1 MLSGV
6 PPPPP
11 PWLWPFPGGPRLLGN
26 GRGGALWPGGC
37 PLRRLPGARPAPGT
51 MSDCRKG
58 VPRAAVPPRPRS
70 RPPGTPERSR
80 EEQAALTLQ
89 RAFRRA
95 LARKEQE
102 QAACRAAMDQ
112 LQKEA
117 FLAVVKRERQ
127 KARRAQEEEEE
138 KQRKQRE
145 EQLRKERILEA
156 AFDGD
161 VSEITAV
168 LREVAELD
176 LRAGVGTA
184 GGLQHHLALVNCTD
198 IHGNTPLSEAAS
210 GGHAPAIRLL
220 VEQGAD
226 PNCRGAFGRTPLYR
240 AAFAG
245 HLAAMETLLQLGA
258 DPRLFAADGSTPVQV
273 ASAAGM
279 VDVLQA
285 WDISFTEAMLAKIEA
300 EHQRQAQE
308 DQRHREANI
317 RQLRETV
324 QQLEDE
330 QRRCHQEL
338 QQAYRQLNQRMA
350 AHSTAEQKS
359 TAMGKVTLQAVREV
373 EEQLDRLCLEAAE
386 TKENLSLAQR
396 QLEEQG
402 QEHRQEEQGQEHGQD
417 AGSSEPP
424 RLYCS
429 VRELN
434 DVLLRDVG
442 GRIQAEGRWP
452 LVIDPS
458 GQAAIFLRYQDTNY
472 LDTLNPAQLGL
483 EPLRLGLLGAL
494 RYGKPLVL
502 DMHRVDMFGA
512 VKRQL
517 EAVEPGLAD
526 ALLTKALLEQD
537 RFLSLVRPEDGPEY
551 EPPKFQAALICGF
564 KLFFLTQVWQP
575 PDEQLRALLPLWVLP
590 PGARGSTPQCQ

>member
-1 MLSGV
+1 
-6 PPPPP
+6 
-11 PWLWPFPGGPRLLGN
+11 
-26 GRGGALWPGGC
+26 
-37 PLRRLPGARPAPGT
+37 
-51 MSDCRKG
+51 MSVCRKG
-58 VPRAAVPPRPRS
+58 APRAAAPPRPRPYTPG
-70 RPPGTPERSR
+70 PPEQSR

-89 RAFRRA
+89 RAFRRVQ
-95 LARKEQE
+95 ARKEQE
-102 QAACRAAMDQ
+102 RAAYQATMDQ

-117 FLAVVKRERQ
+117 FLAVVKREQQ
-127 KARRAQEEEEE
+127 KARQAQEKEEE
-138 KQRKQRE
+138 KRRKKRE

-161 VSEITAV
+161 VSEIAAV
-168 LREVAELD
+168 LREPSHRPFGFRPAQVMELD
-176 LRAGVGTA
+176 LRAGVETA

-198 IHGNTPLSEAAS
+198 VHGNTPLSEAAS
-210 GGHAPAIRLL
+210 GGHPPAIRLL
-220 VEQGAD
+220 VEHGAD

-308 DQRHREANI
+308 DQRYREVNL
-317 RQLRETV
+317 RQLRENV
-324 QQLEDE
+324 QQLEEE

-338 QQAYRQLNQRMA
+338 QQAYRELNQRMA
-350 AHSTAEQKS
+350 ARSKAEQKS
-359 TAMGKVTLQAVREV
+359 TAMGKETLQAVGEL
-373 EEQLDRLCLEAAE
+373 EEQLDRLRLEAAK
-386 TKENLSLAQR
+386 TKENLSLARR

-402 QEHRQEEQGQEHGQD
+402 QEHGQERGQD

-434 DVLLRDVG
+434 DVLLRDVEG
-442 GRIQAEGRWP
+442 WIQAEERWP

-472 LDTLNPAQLGL
+472 LDTLNPAHLGL

-502 DMHRVDMFGA
+502 DMHGVDMFGA

-517 EAVEPGLAD
+517 EAVEQGLAD
-526 ALLTKALLEQD
+526 ALLTKTLLEQD

-551 EPPKFQAALICGF
+551 RPPQFQAATICGF

-575 PDEQLRALLPLWVLP
+575 PEEQLRALLPLWVLP
-590 PGARGSTPQCQ
+590 PGAYGGTPRCR

>member
-168 LREVAELD
+168 LREVRSPGVRESPEGRGSQDSGWAGEGWSCGPVPGPQP
-176 LRAGVGTA
+176 LRNRDPLPAFPSAPWLPDHPGSGAGPA
-184 GGLQHHLALVNCTD
+184 GRGGDGRGPAAPPGPGQLHRHPREHALVRGGERRPRPRHPPARRARGRPQLQGCGRPSSSWKMNRD
-198 IHGNTPLSEAAS
+198 AAT
-210 GGHAPAIRLL
+210 R
-220 VEQGAD
+220 
-226 PNCRGAFGRTPLYR
+226 
-240 AAFAG
+240 
-245 HLAAMETLLQLGA
+245 
-258 DPRLFAADGSTPVQV
+258 
-273 ASAAGM
+273 
-279 VDVLQA
+279 
-285 WDISFTEAMLAKIEA
+285 
-300 EHQRQAQE
+300 
-308 DQRHREANI
+308 
-317 RQLRETV
+317 
-324 QQLEDE
+324 
-330 QRRCHQEL
+330 
-338 QQAYRQLNQRMA
+338 
-350 AHSTAEQKS
+350 
-359 TAMGKVTLQAVREV
+359 
-373 EEQLDRLCLEAAE
+373 
-386 TKENLSLAQR
+386 
-396 QLEEQG
+396 
-402 QEHRQEEQGQEHGQD
+402 
-417 AGSSEPP
+417 
-424 RLYCS
+424 
-429 VRELN
+429 
-434 DVLLRDVG
+434 
-442 GRIQAEGRWP
+442 RWP

>member
-1 MLSGV
+1 
-6 PPPPP
+6 
-11 PWLWPFPGGPRLLGN
+11 
-26 GRGGALWPGGC
+26 
-37 PLRRLPGARPAPGT
+37 

-226 PNCRGAFGRTPLYR
+226 PNCR
-240 AAFAG
+240 
-245 HLAAMETLLQLGA
+245 
-258 DPRLFAADGSTPVQV
+258 V

-330 QRRCHQEL
+330 QRRCHQEPQGLHSPSPLQL